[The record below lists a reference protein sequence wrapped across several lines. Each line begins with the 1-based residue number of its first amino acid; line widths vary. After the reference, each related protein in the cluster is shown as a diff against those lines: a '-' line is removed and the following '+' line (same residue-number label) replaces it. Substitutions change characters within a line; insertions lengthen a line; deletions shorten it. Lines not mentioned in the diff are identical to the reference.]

1 MFEPI
6 PVTDRVESCSFGLLR
21 PSGENE
27 NKSQVMLDGFKA
39 HLFIKGPTDQWPLK
53 ETAVHLLL
61 VSTSPILFFQIPT
74 NEIFVEVNSKE
85 DTFNDIQDEKYLIR
99 SASRRRAKSINP
111 TSTRQILQAVN
122 NVSSNKRRNN
132 ELVPTVFKYHFK
144 KSDKE
149 ATTAHPS
156 SVYLAGSM
164 MDWKSREMGVLK
176 DESYFISV
184 IGKYNCV
191 MEFSSS
197 AGKTPD

>member
-1 MFEPI
+1 
-6 PVTDRVESCSFGLLR
+6 
-21 PSGENE
+21 
-27 NKSQVMLDGFKA
+27 MLDGFKP
-39 HLFIKGPTDQWPLK
+39 IYISRGQWWPLK
-53 ETAVHLLL
+53 ETAAHLL
-61 VSTSPILFFQIPT
+61 VSTSAILLLFQIPT

-144 KSDKE
+144 KSDK
-149 ATTAHPS
+149 TIAHPS

-164 MDWKSREMGVLK
+164 IDWKSREMGVLK
-176 DESYFISV
+176 DDSYFTSV
-184 IGKYNCV
+184 ICKYKFV
-191 MEFSSS
+191 MELLLVLDQVEIELSLKM
-197 AGKTPD
+197 GGN

>member
-1 MFEPI
+1 
-6 PVTDRVESCSFGLLR
+6 
-21 PSGENE
+21 
-27 NKSQVMLDGFKA
+27 MLDDFKA

-53 ETAVHLLL
+53 EVHLL
-61 VSTSPILFFQIPT
+61 VSTSAILLLQIPT

-184 IGKYNCV
+184 IGKYNLV
-191 MEFSSS
+191 MEVSEKKRNFQISMPL
-197 AGKTPD
+197 KMH